1 MLTAPVELSDS
12 LYQGSRHF
20 FMFSIS
26 GFCEASI
33 S

>member
-12 LYQGSRHF
+12 LYQGYRHF
-20 FMFSIS
+20 FTSSIS